1 LLLVQAFSTRPLL
14 ARKSIRHEIRVV
26 PLRQQVNFAMPTI
39 TIADI
44 RAAAERLGGAIEHTP
59 CLPSRTL
66 SNLTGAEV
74 FLKFEN
80 LQFTASFKERG
91 ALNKLLSLGEPERRR
106 GVIAMSA
113 GNHAQAVAYHAARL
127 GIPATI
133 VMPRGSPNTKIKNT
147 QVHGAT
153 VVLEGEN
160 LFEAGKHAR
169 ELAAHGNLVFVHPYE
184 DPLIIAGQGTVGL
197 EMLAAVPDLDLI
209 VVPVGGGGLISGI
222 ATAAKAL
229 KPSIHILG
237 VESRNYP
244 SMHQRLAGIPVECGG
259 DTIAEGIAV
268 KDVGASALSIIR
280 ELVDEVLVVEEETI
294 ERAVVAL
301 IEIEKTV
308 AEGAGAAGLAALLQ
322 HGALFAGRRVG
333 VPISGGNIDSRVLA
347 SVLMRGL
354 VRDGRLVRL
363 RVTMPDV
370 SGSLAK
376 VAAVIAEAGGN
387 IVEIQHQ
394 RIFGTSS
401 VRSPEVEFLVETR
414 DRDHT
419 DALVRALQEK
429 GVKVF
434 VS

>member
-1 LLLVQAFSTRPLL
+1 VAV
-14 ARKSIRHEIRVV
+14 SIE
-26 PLRQQVNFAMPTI
+26 
-39 TIADI
+39 DI
-44 RAAAERLGGAIEHTP
+44 RAAAGRIAGAVEHTP
-59 CLPSRTL
+59 LVHSRTL
-66 SNLTGAEV
+66 SQLTGAQI

-91 ALNKLLSLGEPERRR
+91 ALNKLLSLSAAERRR

-127 GIPATI
+127 GIPTTI
-133 VMPRGSPNTKIKNT
+133 VMPQGSPNTKIKNT

-169 ELAAHGNLVFVHPYE
+169 ALAARDDLVFVHPYE

-197 EMLAAVPDLDLI
+197 EMLTQAPELDVL
-209 VVPVGGGGLISGI
+209 VVPVGGGGLIAGI

-229 KPSIHILG
+229 KEDIRVFG
-237 VESRNYP
+237 VETRNYP
-244 SMHQRLAGIPVECGG
+244 SMHQRLNNLPVECGG

-268 KDVGASALSIIR
+268 KDVGSIALAIIR
-280 ELVDEVLVVEEETI
+280 ELVEEVVVVAEETI
-294 ERAVVAL
+294 ERGVVAL

-308 AEGAGAAGLAALLQ
+308 AEGAGAAGLAALLEHPQ
-322 HGALFAGRRVG
+322 RFAGKRVG
-333 VPISGGNIDSRVLA
+333 ILVSGGNIDSRVLA

-414 DRDHT
+414 DRAHT

-429 GVKVF
+429 SIR
-434 VS
+434 VSAS

>member
-1 LLLVQAFSTRPLL
+1 MAV
-14 ARKSIRHEIRVV
+14 SIE
-26 PLRQQVNFAMPTI
+26 
-39 TIADI
+39 DI
-44 RAAAERLGGAIEHTP
+44 RAAAGRIAGAVEQTP
-59 CLPSRTL
+59 LVHSRTL
-66 SNLTGAEV
+66 SQLAGAQV

-91 ALNKLLSLGEPERRR
+91 ALNKLLSLSPEERRR

-133 VMPRGSPNTKIKNT
+133 VMPKGSPNTKIKNT

-153 VVLEGEN
+153 VELEGEN

-169 ELAAHGNLVFVHPYE
+169 ALAARGNLVFVHPYE
-184 DPLIIAGQGTVGL
+184 DERIIAGQGTVAL
-197 EMLAAVPDLDLI
+197 EMLAAAPELDAI
-209 VVPVGGGGLISGI
+209 VVPVGGGGLIAGI
-222 ATAAKAL
+222 STAAKSL
-229 KPSIHILG
+229 KPSVQVYG
-237 VESRNYP
+237 VETRNYP
-244 SMHQRLAGIPVECGG
+244 SMYQRLNNLPVECGG

-268 KDVGASALSIIR
+268 KDVGSMALEVIR
-280 ELVDEVLVVEEETI
+280 RLVEEVLVVEEETI

-308 AEGAGAAGLAALLQ
+308 AEGAGAAGLAALLE
-322 HGALFAGRRVG
+322 HPRRFAGKRVG
-333 VPISGGNIDSRVLA
+333 ILVSGGNIDSRVLA

-376 VAAVIAEAGGN
+376 VATVIAEAGGN

-414 DRDHT
+414 DRTHT
-419 DALVRALQEK
+419 EALVRALQEK
-429 GVKVF
+429 SVKVS